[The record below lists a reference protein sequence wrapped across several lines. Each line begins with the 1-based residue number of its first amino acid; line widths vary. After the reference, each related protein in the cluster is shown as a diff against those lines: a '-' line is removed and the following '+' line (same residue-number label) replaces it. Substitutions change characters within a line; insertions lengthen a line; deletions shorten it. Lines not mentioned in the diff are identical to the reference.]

1 MYGARGFE
9 SRKGSTRT
17 NNPTPA
23 SCRNAASGEWPNR
36 DRVVGCST
44 ANGLHDRGAGRRKSI
59 KSKPFGS
66 RPTYPAPH
74 DAEPAR
80 IAAGARRPITKP
92 VAGRSA
98 AASTRDTAGSHDSRP
113 GLAMIVQV
121 TRRPVPGFAPPSPL
135 VWPRRGP
142 AAPAEIG
149 SRSSRR
155 IPCARHIQ
163 SNESSGRLLTANT
176 KSDDCSCHW
185 LHAHPHAYPMPRRIS
200 HRGHVGHRR
209 DIRPAISRSQ
219 KWL

>member
-121 TRRPVPGFAPPSPL
+121 TRRPFPGCGSRHRRPWSGHGAVPRRRRKSALAAPSYPLRSAHSIERIEWPTSYRKYQERRLLVSLVARAPPCL
-135 VWPRRGP
+135 
-142 AAPAEIG
+142 
-149 SRSSRR
+149 
-155 IPCARHIQ
+155 
-163 SNESSGRLLTANT
+163 
-176 KSDDCSCHW
+176 
-185 LHAHPHAYPMPRRIS
+185 PHATPHQPS
-200 HRGHVGHRR
+200 GACWA
-209 DIRPAISRSQ
+209 PT
-219 KWL
+219 